1 MRFKATL
8 LAAMLLPSLA
18 MAQAYDPRTGQRYDA
33 YGRPLPS
40 LEELC
45 RQGQMAGGP
54 ITLQCGQYD
63 LRFNRKGERL
73 VRYHFDKW
81 GYNVLNN
88 GVTEREAQRLDS
100 DPAFRAKYIKQHGYG
115 KYLVRESGTASATHA
130 TDLPPDLQTP
140 RGKKLIGHGMAVS
153 YKAGRGLI
161 MLFNLPCQGH
171 PGYIARLDPDAG
183 DVVYG
188 CSDSFTADKEF
199 TITWNDGGHGSYE
212 PQEFVPTDLGVKYR
226 SKVGA
231 SK

>member
-1 MRFKATL
+1 MNLRTTL

-81 GYNVLNN
+81 GYNILNN

-100 DPAFRAKYIKQHGYG
+100 DPAFRAKYIKQHGYEQYKIANEPQVAG
-115 KYLVRESGTASATHA
+115 VASSADENIDKQCREEADLAYQVAQASAKNIPIETTRA
-130 TDLPPDLQTP
+130 TFAKTLTENHVPIDTYNRHMRMINRTYAWQQHGYSLDQIREGDFQACRGTP
-140 RGKKLIGHGMAVS
+140 TL
-153 YKAGRGLI
+153 
-161 MLFNLPCQGH
+161 
-171 PGYIARLDPDAG
+171 
-183 DVVYG
+183 
-188 CSDSFTADKEF
+188 
-199 TITWNDGGHGSYE
+199 W
-212 PQEFVPTDLGVKYR
+212 VP
-226 SKVGA
+226 
-231 SK
+231 